1 MFPHSCQCERG
12 REYSSSFGGG
22 GSSGAAPTNKPAP
35 YDPYGASSTFVPY
48 SDIASRSL
56 PSTTSAATGVPSVVL
71 PQPLGL
77 EQVHQFL
84 LLRNAER
91 KAEFD
96 AYTDRLM
103 KIGVLASTAPVLA
116 YAGVGSLLGALG
128 AESTGTA
135 AALQGAATLGPLG
148 IGIYQ
153 IRQGLAAGD
162 QALIAEG
169 LMNGLSA
176 GAFLGEGLGAGP
188 RAAVRGEAA
197 ILDTG
202 LGSTIRQVRFSRGLS
217 HAMKN
222 HLTGRGPN
230 SLRSLDPGGA
240 LSKWAAHVVKTATTG
255 IGSSRVIA
263 GGEVLEITAPMALET
278 GGTTPVGVRLF
289 RGAGEDTWTLTTILT
304 HP

>member
-1 MFPHSCQCERG
+1 
-12 REYSSSFGGG
+12 
-22 GSSGAAPTNKPAP
+22 
-35 YDPYGASSTFVPY
+35 
-48 SDIASRSL
+48 
-56 PSTTSAATGVPSVVL
+56 
-71 PQPLGL
+71 LGL

-128 AESTGTA
+128 AELTGTA
-135 AALQGAATLGPLG
+135 AALQGAATVGPLG

-153 IRQGLAAGD
+153 IQQGLAAGD

-188 RAAVRGEAA
+188 RAAAREAEGGGPFVPGEYWTRPAPHQVEP
-197 ILDTG
+197 G
-202 LGSTIRQVRFSRGLS
+202 TIRLDHTRLSGRTNRIEESIVVYDQYGRIRFRVDKTDHLRPDS
-217 HAMKN
+217 HTN
-222 HLTGRGPN
+222 PHLHEFEYA
-230 SLRSLDPGGA
+230 PGF
-240 LSKWAAHVVKTATTG
+240 
-255 IGSSRVIA
+255 
-263 GGEVLEITAPMALET
+263 
-278 GGTTPVGVRLF
+278 TPFKENLHN
-289 RGAGEDTWTLTTILT
+289 IK
-304 HP
+304 